1 MKRLLNILFLLIV
14 SGVIYIGCK
23 KSYSPPAINVDYK
36 YLTID
41 GSLINSVD
49 SPSVITLSRTAKL
62 TDSSLAYNPETGAT
76 VSVED
81 SAGGSFAFAETC
93 GGRYRSSPLS
103 LNPSDKYRLK
113 ITTSSGENYVSDY
126 VAV

>member
-14 SGVIYIGCK
+14 SGVIYISCK
-23 KSYSPPAINVDYK
+23 KSYSPPAINVDYR

-49 SPSVITLSRTAKL
+49 SPSVITLSQTARL

-81 SAGGSFAFAETC
+81 SAGGSFAFAET
-93 GGRYRSSPLS
+93 GGRTANPVGQDRCS
-103 LNPSDKYRLK
+103 LRTRRLIK
-113 ITTSSGENYVSDY
+113 IAGF
-126 VAV
+126 